1 MSTKVMSKM
10 SFIILKTFR
19 DIFYHAKMSLY
30 LILLYSESKR
40 FLKSSRCFQ
49 ISCQE
54 VKNRPAQNTFTI
66 SFLQMSKLIEF
77 CFWFQS

>member
-40 FLKSSRCFQ
+40 FLKSSKMFSNFMPRSQ
-49 ISCQE
+49 EPSCP
-54 VKNRPAQNTFTI
+54 KYFYN
-66 SFLQMSKLIEF
+66 
-77 CFWFQS
+77 